1 MSIEEKQIY
10 VHFLF
15 GELLKGNE
23 AKLKKILEYIRD
35 YMGEMIP
42 YFFELLINRS
52 LLSKIF

>member
-52 LLSKIF
+52 LLSNIF